1 MDNYDYK
8 NKLIYIINHI
18 ILISNITPETKT
30 HKQRYHEK
38 DREMWLEKGRWKA
51 VL

>member
-8 NKLIYIINHI
+8 NKLII